1 MPSYPCASQRRF
13 NRRMWR
19 GEYPKMSAACSHVSR
34 PSIAFTIT
42 SFAVIALASRATAAS
57 IRIATTYPARRTSL
71 SAYDADIFSALY
83 MRLPLPCRFR
93 DVPLGEVGM
102 RPALCFAAAL
112 LVASVHAAAGDAYAR
127 DTTAGAA
134 GTTCRSS
141 PDVTFLASPRVP
153 SAGSRVHVLAV
164 TATPRG

>member
-83 MRLPLPCRFR
+83 TATRFR
-93 DVPLGEVGM
+93 CAEGWSLLG
-102 RPALCFAAAL
+102 
-112 LVASVHAAAGDAYAR
+112 
-127 DTTAGAA
+127 TAMG
-134 GTTCRSS
+134 S
-141 PDVTFLASPRVP
+141 PDHVGELIRQLALWS
-153 SAGSRVHVLAV
+153 
-164 TATPRG
+164 